1 MQQLG
6 WTTLNLLAVMGGS
19 MQMITSPFY
28 FMPNKDV
35 TVYNKKNH
43 PITQQANIIN
53 HCMQYSSSNVAVLPI
68 YQIHT
73 KMSKCF
79 KHIP

>member
-1 MQQLG
+1 VSHGPIPYEYVTEPGASVQSLDRILELLVNLPIYIWCIMQQLG

-35 TVYNKKNH
+35 TD
-43 PITQQANIIN
+43 
-53 HCMQYSSSNVAVLPI
+53 
-68 YQIHT
+68 
-73 KMSKCF
+73 
-79 KHIP
+79 